1 MARISVQD
9 SEEKKK
15 QISPL
20 FMPSEVKKIK
30 RTYMMEKELDV
41 ALAKKALDNGV
52 DKSTLLNEILKEY
65 LIK

>member
-41 ALAKKALDNGV
+41 ALAKRLW
-52 DKSTLLNEILKEY
+52 TTE
-65 LIK
+65 LIKARYLTRF